1 VSRNNR
7 RLFFN
12 GLARGLVYAMA
23 ALALLP
29 LSLVLIYTVVRG
41 IPAVTNLDFFL
52 NVERPVG
59 IPGSG
64 IAHAI
69 VGTLIMVGIASAMA
83 IPVGIIGGV
92 QLVEYGTGRVGDG
105 VRLACDVMVGIPSI
119 VIGLFAY
126 AVFVAPFH
134 HFSGFSGSAALAV
147 LMLPIVVRTTEGA
160 VALIPGGL
168 REAGLALGLPRW
180 RVALQLILPAAIPGV
195 VTGALL
201 AVARAAGET
210 APLLVTAFGN
220 SFMNA
225 SPTGPMQALPLIV
238 YHNALKPYTESV
250 NQAWG
255 AALVLIV
262 LTLIVN
268 VASRVVLR
276 GQLRLAGKLN

>member
-1 VSRNNR
+1 VSRNRR

-12 GLARGLVYAMA
+12 SVARVAVYGTAFVALV
-23 ALALLP
+23 P

-41 IPAVTNLDFFL
+41 LPAVSNVAFFL
-52 NVERPVG
+52 NVEKPVG
-59 IPGSG
+59 FPDAG
-64 IAHAI
+64 IANAI
-69 VGTLIMVGIASAMA
+69 VGTLIMVGMASAIA

-92 QLVEYGTGRVGDG
+92 QLVEYGTGRVGDA
-105 VRLACDVMVGIPSI
+105 VRLACDVLVGIPSI

-201 AVARAAGET
+201 SVARAAGET
-210 APLLVTAFGN
+210 APLLFTGFGN
-220 SFMNA
+220 SFMSLN
-225 SPTGPMQALPLIV
+225 PTGPMQALPLIV

-262 LTLIVN
+262 ITLIVN
-268 VASRVVLR
+268 VASRIALR